1 MWLTTGEIEKNMAGR
16 PKVEFNIDDFVK
28 LCEMQC
34 TRKEMAGFF
43 DCDENTLD
51 KWIKEQF
58 GVTYNVV
65 FDRYRSKG
73 LLSLR
78 RSQFQLSEKNV
89 AMAIWLGKQY
99 LGQKDIMTFN
109 SLDEGEEDAL
119 TKSIKASLGKA
130 TPDGSP
136 AKTSQDLS
144 PTANSSQ
151 NPDDHDE
158 PK

>member
-1 MWLTTGEIEKNMAGR
+1 MAGR
-16 PKVEFNIDDFVK
+16 PKTPINIDDFVK

-43 DCDENTLD
+43 DCEESALD
-51 KWIKEQF
+51 SWIVEQF
-58 GVTYNVV
+58 GMTYTQV
-65 FDRYRSKG
+65 FDRFRSKG

-109 SLDEGEEDAL
+109 SLDEGEDDAL
-119 TKSIKASLGKA
+119 TKSIKASLGQ
-130 TPDGSP
+130 GGE
-136 AKTSQDLS
+136 AKPIKSD
-144 PTANSSQ
+144 PE
-151 NPDDHDE
+151 PDDQE
-158 PK
+158 

>member
-1 MWLTTGEIEKNMAGR
+1 MAGR
-16 PKVEFNIDDFVK
+16 PKTPINIDDFIK

-43 DCDENTLD
+43 DCEEGALDSWIQEN
-51 KWIKEQF
+51 F
-58 GVTYNVV
+58 GMTYTTV
-65 FDRYRSKG
+65 FERYRSKG

-78 RSQFQLSEKNV
+78 RNQFQLSEKNV

-109 SLDEGEEDAL
+109 ALDDGEEDAL
-119 TKSIKASLGKA
+119 TKSIKASL
-130 TPDGSP
+130 
-136 AKTSQDLS
+136 AKGGEAK
-144 PTANSSQ
+144 PANS
-151 NPDDHDE
+151 NEPDE

>member
-1 MWLTTGEIEKNMAGR
+1 MAGR
-16 PKVEFNIDDFVK
+16 PKVEINIDDFVK

-58 GVTYNVV
+58 GATYTVV

-78 RSQFQLSEKNV
+78 RNQFQLSEKNV

-130 TPDGSP
+130 APEGNSPDQS
-136 AKTSQDLS
+136 S
-144 PTANSSQ
+144 PTAAKIQPSNSQ
-151 NPDDHDE
+151 TDDQDE

>member
-1 MWLTTGEIEKNMAGR
+1 MAGR
-16 PKVEFNIDDFVK
+16 PKTPINIDDFVK

-43 DCDENTLD
+43 DCEEGALD
-51 KWIKEQF
+51 NWIQETF
-58 GVTYNVV
+58 GMSYTGV
-65 FDRYRSKG
+65 FERYRSKG

-78 RSQFQLSEKNV
+78 RNQFQLSEKNV

-109 SLDEGEEDAL
+109 ALDDGEEDAL
-119 TKSIKASLGKA
+119 TKSIKASLAKGGEAK
-130 TPDGSP
+130 P
-136 AKTSQDLS
+136 AQSGQL
-144 PTANSSQ
+144 NG
-151 NPDDHDE
+151 NPDTDSDE